1 MNMKIE
7 RLLAIVIYLLN
18 NGRTSAALLARKFE
32 VSSRTIQRDMEAINL
47 AGIPIV
53 AYPGL
58 QGGFEIM
65 EGYRLSHQVLTKD
78 ELIAVMTGLRG
89 LQSHASDERDVAGTL
104 EKMRA
109 MLRKNEL
116 HYTDKAL
123 EQWIIDLS
131 PWTSNEEEKRKNA
144 LLRQAIAQRNVVTF
158 QYTNLQG
165 VVSQAATEPA
175 SVVHKG
181 SHWYLYGFCR
191 ASLKAKLYRLSRMRE
206 LAITP
211 DIFNREIEPYDAS
224 AIEAGWMLSSS
235 TVRLV
240 LRFQPSVRVRV
251 EDAMQE
257 GIITYE
263 DSGTLLVEVVYPE
276 DEWVYGMLL
285 SYGDAVEVLAPDSI
299 RTIIRDRA
307 MKIWQI
313 YSEDRNETRGN

>member
-1 MNMKIE
+1 M
-7 RLLAIVIYLLN
+7 AIIIYLLN
-18 NGRTSAALLARKFE
+18 NGRTSATHLAKKFE
-32 VSSRTIQRDMEAINL
+32 VSNRTIQRDMDAINM

-78 ELIAVMTGLRG
+78 ELISIMTGLRG
-89 LQSHASDERDVAGTL
+89 LQSQSSDERDAAGTL

-109 MLRKNEL
+109 MLKKKDL

-131 PWTSNEEEKRKNA
+131 PWTSNEEDKRKRE
-144 LLRQAIAQRNVVTF
+144 LLRQAILNRNVVTF

-165 VVSQAATEPA
+165 AVSQAVTEPA

-181 SHWYLYGFCR
+181 SHSYLYGFCR
-191 ASLKAKLYRLSRMRE
+191 ASSKAKLYRLSRMRE
-206 LAITP
+206 LVVTP
-211 DIFNREIEPYDAS
+211 DIFDREIEPYDAD
-224 AIEAGWMLSSS
+224 AIEAGWMRSAS
-235 TVRLV
+235 TVHLV
-240 LRFQPSVRVRV
+240 LRFQPEVRVRV
-251 EDAMQE
+251 EDSMQD
-257 GIITYE
+257 GRITYE
-263 DSGTLLVEVVYPE
+263 DGGTMLVEVVYPE

-285 SYGDAVEVLAPDSI
+285 SYGDAVEVISPDSI

-307 MKIWQI
+307 MKVWQL
-313 YSEDRNETRGN
+313 YSGVDLNIEP